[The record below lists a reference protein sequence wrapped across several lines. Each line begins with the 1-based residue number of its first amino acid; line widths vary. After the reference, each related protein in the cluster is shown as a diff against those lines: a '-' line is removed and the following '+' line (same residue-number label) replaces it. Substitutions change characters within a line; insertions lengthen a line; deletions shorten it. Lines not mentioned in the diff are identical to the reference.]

1 MSDWSPFALLWA
13 LPAAGML
20 GSVPTGYAL
29 GALSRGV
36 DVRAGGSGNIGA
48 TNVNRLLGWRL
59 GLLTL
64 GLDALK
70 GAIPAALGL
79 LLWPSFPAGAAL
91 GLAALLGH
99 CWSPLLDWRG
109 GKGVAT
115 AAGMGLVLAPLPTAI
130 RRRGLGP
137 RRGPEPAQQ
146 PRGRPRR
153 AHAAHRRLR
162 HGRAAPVG
170 DGGGHRRGPA
180 PPPGEPAAAARRR
193 RARAALRLRAAL
205 RAQP

>member
-1 MSDWSPFALLWA
+1 MTEWSPFALLWA
-13 LPAAGML
+13 IPVAGLL
-20 GSVPTGYAL
+20 GAVPTGYAL
-29 GALSRGV
+29 GALSHGV

-70 GAIPAALGL
+70 GAVPAGLGL
-79 LLWPSFPAGAAL
+79 ALWPSLPAGAAL

-115 AAGMGLVLAPLPTAI
+115 AAGLGLVLAPQPTVAAAAVWALGVGLSRRSSVGALLGAATLPLAAFATAA
-130 RRRGLGP
+130 P
-137 RRGPEPAQQ
+137 
-146 PRGRPRR
+146 
-153 AHAAHRRLR
+153 HRWAMVVVTGVVLLRHRENWARLR
-162 HGRAAPVG
+162 AGAEHGLR
-170 DGGGHRRGPA
+170 A
-180 PPPGEPAAAARRR
+180 PPP
-193 RARAALRLRAAL
+193 
-205 RAQP
+205 

>member
-29 GALSRGV
+29 GALSHGV

-115 AAGMGLVLAPLPTAI
+115 AAGIGLVLAPLPTAI
-130 RRRGLGP
+130 AGAVWGLAVALSRRSSLGAILGALTLP
-137 RRGPEPAQQ
+137 I
-146 PRGRPRR
+146 
-153 AHAAHRRLR
+153 AAFATGAPHRWAMVVATGVVLLR
-162 HGRAAPVG
+162 HR
-170 DGGGHRRGPA
+170 
-180 PPPGEPAAAARRR
+180 EN
-193 RARAALRLRAAL
+193 LQRLRAGAEHGL
-205 RAQP
+205 R